1 MAGVMT
7 GTVLAFGVLAV
18 ALGALTLIPFFWMGI
33 AAVAAIAGIILVI
46 SIAFKN
52 IGEAM
57 ATLAS
62 LEGKE
67 IDGENLTAMVDSFLG
82 IAKKL
87 QKINDEIDASA
98 INAVA
103 RSMTAVAIM
112 MSKLGIAVQDIAN
125 LKCAEDYDKDGNPTS
140 YRKLDYSDFENAAK
154 NTEVIITTLGK
165 AIIDTYN
172 KNPKMFEEPSAGG
185 IAGFFGKKG
194 KTPFDIVVRSC
205 TGMGN
210 MISTI
215 GKAVA
220 DVSNLKVAVDWDNEG
235 NPIKYEKLDYDDF
248 KNAAKNTKE
257 IITTLGEA
265 IIDTYNKNKSLF
277 EVPPVEVSFLGIK
290 IKKEGKGKTP
300 FEKTVIACSA
310 MGGMISSIANGV
322 KDMADLKIA
331 IDWDKDGN
339 PIKYRRLTSDDF
351 TQATKSINE
360 IITVVGKKIGEI
372 YEEDEIGIFQQ
383 GLTFKDGKLEGG
395 DTPIMRVL
403 TAAEAMGVAM
413 SSIAGGVKDMADL
426 RIEEYDS
433 NGKKTGNFKKLGPDD
448 FTEAAKNV
456 GLVTTTL
463 AVSLEKV
470 YKDHHEMFDE
480 VVTYTTH
487 KSGVLGLSRTT
498 DKHVS
503 DAPIVKVL
511 SSAGNLG
518 TFISDCATA
527 VKEMSDLKF
536 INSEGKAVKIDLIK
550 DLGTNG
556 TVRKNIKTV
565 VTCIGETLVNLYNSG
580 YKTYFNPDWAGF
592 ENMEDSMSAS
602 KSIVSNSLEYIAE
615 INDTLKMLKIKRI

>member
-1 MAGVMT
+1 MIPYFGTNAMLFAALVAGFVFVIVGTFALFGKKIARSKGALFAIMAIILVSSLMVMIGAEIIDTYGWEKPLIFAGIVVGMIVVLGGAAALLSLMGAQIFYGVGAMAALAIIIAISASSLSTLGDAFQKFGDWKQAIAMAGVMT

-235 NPIKYEKLDYDDF
+235 NPIKYEKLEYDDF
-248 KNAAKNTKE
+248 KT
-257 IITTLGEA
+257 
-265 IIDTYNKNKSLF
+265 
-277 EVPPVEVSFLGIK
+277 
-290 IKKEGKGKTP
+290 
-300 FEKTVIACSA
+300 
-310 MGGMISSIANGV
+310 
-322 KDMADLKIA
+322 
-331 IDWDKDGN
+331 
-339 PIKYRRLTSDDF
+339 
-351 TQATKSINE
+351 
-360 IITVVGKKIGEI
+360 
-372 YEEDEIGIFQQ
+372 
-383 GLTFKDGKLEGG
+383 
-395 DTPIMRVL
+395 
-403 TAAEAMGVAM
+403 
-413 SSIAGGVKDMADL
+413 
-426 RIEEYDS
+426 
-433 NGKKTGNFKKLGPDD
+433 
-448 FTEAAKNV
+448 
-456 GLVTTTL
+456 
-463 AVSLEKV
+463 
-470 YKDHHEMFDE
+470 
-480 VVTYTTH
+480 
-487 KSGVLGLSRTT
+487 
-498 DKHVS
+498 
-503 DAPIVKVL
+503 
-511 SSAGNLG
+511 
-518 TFISDCATA
+518 
-527 VKEMSDLKF
+527 
-536 INSEGKAVKIDLIK
+536 
-550 DLGTNG
+550 
-556 TVRKNIKTV
+556 
-565 VTCIGETLVNLYNSG
+565 
-580 YKTYFNPDWAGF
+580 
-592 ENMEDSMSAS
+592 
-602 KSIVSNSLEYIAE
+602 
-615 INDTLKMLKIKRI
+615 